1 MTPYIT
7 PPCDCCSLYRGHYQP
22 TTQQP
27 AMSQARGQ
35 KTADTTIFII
45 SIFKMP
51 SLKSRLSFDP
61 KKRWGV
67 TILHFAQEICWLPWY
82 VDFPIAIN
90 LLKRPFLLDGFSGYL
105 RSVVSCFDK
114 LWTKHI
120 VVNSWGKG
128 FYFKTSHMD
137 FAFGIKV
144 PSWGWRK
151 VNNCSSQPSMV

>member
-7 PPCDCCSLYRGHYQP
+7 PPCDWCSLYRGHYQP

-51 SLKSRLSFDP
+51 CLKSLTVICSQ
-61 KKRWGV
+61 KVLGV
-67 TILHFAQEICWLPWY
+67 TILHFAKEICWLSWY

-90 LLKRPFLLDGFSGYL
+90 LLKRPFLLNGFL
-105 RSVVSCFDK
+105 RLSQIWIYANFISCILLWQALDK
-114 LWTKHI
+114 THI

-128 FYFKTSHMD
+128 FYFETSYMD

-144 PSWGWRK
+144 P
-151 VNNCSSQPSMV
+151 PE